1 MIVRQITLT
10 RLGYRHHRGQH
21 LLNAGETRRTVNR
34 QVQEY
39 NLVPTHSLKQK
50 YLSIFPLFPAM
61 GFLHNVLESPSLIRS
76 YRNHSISLFQSKIG
90 FGNVITS
97 LGIHLVP
104 LCLDRK
110 YDLAR
115 VQRRSDQVSVW
126 EIKRC
131 REIGEGNTA
140 GVARLSRGSGW
151 GAPYSQKCL
160 HLRFP
165 RAGREMMI

>member
-1 MIVRQITLT
+1 MIIRQITLT
-10 RLGYRHHRGQH
+10 RLGYRHHKGQH
-21 LLNAGETRRTVNR
+21 LLNAGETRSTVKG

-39 NLVPTHSLKQK
+39 NLVPTHSLRQK

-61 GFLHNVLESPSLIRS
+61 GFLHNVLESPRSSVRTS

-115 VQRRSDQVSVW
+115 VQRRSDQVSVL

-140 GVARLSRGSGW
+140 GVARLSQGGGRG
-151 GAPYSQKCL
+151 AHYSHKCL
-160 HLRFP
+160 HLRSP
-165 RAGREMMI
+165 RAGR